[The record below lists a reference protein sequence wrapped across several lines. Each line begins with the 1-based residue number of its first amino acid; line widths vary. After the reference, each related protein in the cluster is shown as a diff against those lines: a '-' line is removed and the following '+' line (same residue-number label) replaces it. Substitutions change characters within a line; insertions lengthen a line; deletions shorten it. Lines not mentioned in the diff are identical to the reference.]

1 MIHIAMI
8 EDDEQLAQ
16 ILTAYLKQFD
26 MEVTNFAD
34 PFVGISSITVEKDKF
49 DLIILDLTLPG
60 LDGVDICKELVK
72 LNIPIIISSARSD
85 IEDKIKTLEIGADDY
100 LAKPYEPRELELR
113 IKSVLRRYDRQKN
126 IPQKEKNQ
134 KKLFK
139 VEGNT
144 VFFQDNPLHLTQ
156 AEFQVLS
163 LLIERKN
170 TIVSRFDIY
179 DNCDFFDSEDG
190 SGSLNV
196 IMTRIKKKIGKEY
209 IKTIKGMGYKL
220 EC

>member
-1 MIHIAMI
+1 MIKIAMI
-8 EDDEQLAQ
+8 EDDEQLAY
-16 ILTAYLKQFD
+16 ILSAYLKNFD
-26 MEVTNFAD
+26 MEVTNFPD
-34 PFVGISSITVEKDKF
+34 PFVGMSFITVNKDKF

-60 LDGVDICKELVK
+60 LDGVEICKELVK

-113 IKSVLRRYDRQKN
+113 IKSVLRRYKKDS
-126 IPQKEKNQ
+126 PEESPLQKEEIFRVEDNNIYFKN
-134 KKLFK
+134 
-139 VEGNT
+139 ET
-144 VFFQDNPLHLTQ
+144 IDLTQ

-170 TIVSRFDIY
+170 SIVSRFDIY
-179 DNCDFFDSEDG
+179 ENCDFFDSEDG

-196 IMTRIKKKIGKEY
+196 IMTRIKKKIPKEY
-209 IKTIKGMGYKL
+209 IKTVKGMGYKL
-220 EC
+220 VC

>member
-34 PFVGISSITVEKDKF
+34 PFVGVSSITVEKDKF